1 MLPADKI
8 RLHHMLDAALEAL
21 SFAQGRQRSDLDHD
35 RLLLHGLVRN
45 VEIMGEAASRITD
58 DLKDLEHEIPWL
70 DIVGMRNRLIHA
82 YFDRSYFDIAP
93 DIIWNTVVQDLPTL
107 VTMLRQVLRVEL

>member
-1 MLPADKI
+1 M
-8 RLHHMLDAALEAL
+8 RLSL
-21 SFAQGRQRSDLDHD
+21 SPKVAKRSDLDHD

-82 YFDRSYFDIAP
+82 YFDVDP

>member
-82 YFDRSYFDIAP
+82 YFDVDP